1 MSAIELEGPAV
12 YPQPC
17 FETRV
22 RDGRIEVRR
31 TDT

>member
-1 MSAIELEGPAV
+1 VLDGPAV

-22 RDGRIEVRR
+22 RNGQIEVRVMPQ
-31 TDT
+31 